1 MVLDLGGYIDIL
13 YSLEFGLGKFVSFN
27 EDNDFG
33 FIVWTRG
40 ELLKLMSD
48 EQDDETFLT
57 LQHSQV
63 ILPFFD
69 HAKTNP
75 PHQAKH
81 FPTRTAS
88 QSHVFEIC
96 PCLFLAKTI
105 KR

>member
-27 EDNDFG
+27 EDNDFVFNRLERSIKIDEHFNIQFSDTRKTRFQSL
-33 FIVWTRG
+33 FI
-40 ELLKLMSD
+40 
-48 EQDDETFLT
+48 
-57 LQHSQV
+57 
-63 ILPFFD
+63 D
-69 HAKTNP
+69 HAKTNS